1 MKYTVYEIIKNLYSF
16 FLTKLYFKNARLI
29 RFPSYIRGKKYM
41 KIGDGFTTGYG
52 CRLDAFCTKNRISI
66 EIGKNC
72 KINDYVHIGATEK
85 IIIEN
90 NVLIASKVFIT
101 DHNHGK
107 YDPSGNSPEIPPDQ
121 RELYSKPVYIKSNVW
136 LGENVVVLPGAIIG
150 RGCIIGANSVVIGE
164 IPDYTI
170 AVGSPAKI
178 IKKYNFESNKWEKI
192 E

>member
-52 CRLDAFCTKNRISI
+52 CRLDAFYTKNRISLD
-66 EIGKNC
+66 IGKNC
-72 KINDYVHIGATEK
+72 KINDYVHIGAIEK
-85 IIIEN
+85 IIIED

-107 YDPSGNSPEIPPDQ
+107 YDTLGDSPQIPPDQ
-121 RELYSKPVYIKSNVW
+121 RELYSKPVHIKSNVW

-150 RGCIIGANSVVIGE
+150 KGCIIGANSVIIGE

-178 IKKYNFESNKWEKI
+178 IKKYNFESNMWEKI